1 MVAVRLLENAAWG
14 FESNCFVCE
23 PGNRRGLRIP
33 FAYDDESQLVTAQFT
48 LGPEFSG
55 VPRYVHGGVVLAI
68 LDEAMAWAAI
78 AVAGRFAVVH
88 QTATT
93 FDRPVKVGSAYRVE
107 ASVQTSS
114 DKAVTTRASVF
125 AADGDPDDTG
135 TGGRCA
141 ESHARLVVMTPEAA
155 SSAIGD
161 LTDDDARYLQG
172 G

>member
-1 MVAVRLLENAAWG
+1 MGVRLLENAAWG

-23 PGNRRGLRIP
+23 PGNDRGLRIP
-33 FAYDDESQLVTAQFT
+33 FAYDDESELVTAEFT

-78 AVAGRFAVVH
+78 AVAGRFALVH

-93 FDRPVKVGSAYRVE
+93 FDRPVKVGIAHRVE
-107 ASVQTSS
+107 ASVQKRSES
-114 DKAVTTRASVF
+114 AVTTRASVF
-125 AADGDPDDTG
+125 VGDGDG
-135 TGGRCA
+135 RRCA
-141 ESHARLVVMTPEAA
+141 ESHARLVVMTTETA
-155 SSAIGD
+155 SSAIGE

-172 G
+172 GGST